1 MNAMVLTLG
10 LLFYLTFIYRSVFLY
25 FLSQMIMTVVLNQNS
40 HPHCS
45 TQCVTLINLMEGN
58 QTWVKD
64 KVGSCSVAVIMGSFL
79 RTDCQSLMWQGW
91 CSWLLLTES
100 LFLLLCF
107 WICVMDSGA
116 EWKFITIYKEKVLRM
131 ENGRNLIVLIIDW
144 ENVRFFK
151 KSFVM
156 TKFHI

>member
-1 MNAMVLTLG
+1 
-10 LLFYLTFIYRSVFLY
+10 
-25 FLSQMIMTVVLNQNS
+25 
-40 HPHCS
+40 
-45 TQCVTLINLMEGN
+45 
-58 QTWVKD
+58 
-64 KVGSCSVAVIMGSFL
+64 
-79 RTDCQSLMWQGW
+79 
-91 CSWLLLTES
+91 
-100 LFLLLCF
+100 
-107 WICVMDSGA
+107 MDSGA